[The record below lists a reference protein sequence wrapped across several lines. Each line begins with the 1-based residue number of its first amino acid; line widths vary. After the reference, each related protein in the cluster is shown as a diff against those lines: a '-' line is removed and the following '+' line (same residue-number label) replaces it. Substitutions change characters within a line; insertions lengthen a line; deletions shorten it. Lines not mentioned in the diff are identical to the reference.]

1 MSVVY
6 FPKSIIIKEIK
17 RQINGKNPKS
27 LLGSPKIIALLPNS
41 AAAIDNYGD
50 IGG

>member
-1 MSVVY
+1 M
-6 FPKSIIIKEIK
+6 KKIK
-17 RQINGKNPKS
+17 RKINRKNPNS

-41 AAAIDNYGD
+41 AAVIDNYGD